1 VIDYIQNYHR
11 NWQQ

>member
-11 NWQQ
+11 K